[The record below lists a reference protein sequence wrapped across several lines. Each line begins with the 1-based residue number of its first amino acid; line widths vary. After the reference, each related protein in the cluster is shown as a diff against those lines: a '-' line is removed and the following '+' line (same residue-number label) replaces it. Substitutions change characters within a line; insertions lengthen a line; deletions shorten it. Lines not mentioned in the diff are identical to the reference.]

1 MTCFLLF
8 FGIRQLNW
16 MKAAQQKQN
25 FSGIMQN
32 KTLQSFVK
40 TLEVLIGLIVSI
52 PPGQQMRMS
61 FVVTNSGSILRPCLH
76 GVGDPGLVG

>member
-1 MTCFLLF
+1 
-8 FGIRQLNW
+8 
-16 MKAAQQKQN
+16 MKAAQKQN

-40 TLEVLIGLIVSI
+40 TLKVLIALIEWI

-61 FVVTNSGSILRPCLH
+61 FLLTNSGSIF
-76 GVGDPGLVG
+76 